1 MEPLLKLRLKELRL
15 RNYRAFSNTRLLFDD
30 VTFLVGRNAAGK
42 STLLDALQF
51 MSECLTDS
59 LSTALER
66 RGNLEG
72 VMRRQKKKA
81 SQHDVGLAACFEIV
95 MKGVPFGVLKD
106 GGRLLYGFRLGMGVS
121 KTNFVVK
128 QEFLKS
134 DSSNPTFTREGTSFQ
149 TEYRGLSPV
158 PDPESL
164 IFPLIAQGDTVWFYV
179 LDALRRISVHRFSP
193 QALRNEPAIGSE
205 ERLSLDGGNAGDV
218 LKRTDEPDRE
228 WIEQRLAAAVAGI
241 RGVRATARVGRRV
254 IIFEQEGEEG
264 KTQRYD
270 ASMMSDGTVRSLGI
284 LLSLRQSPRPSAV
297 LIDEIEDSLHPFAQG
312 VILDA
317 IESSSQDFP
326 VVVSTHNPE
335 ILSHPSARADRI
347 RVIQWEDGASQ
358 VFHLSESVKQDLKP
372 PQTVGRLLRSNALW
386 TADEPSTCGPE
397 ADFFKI

>member
-1 MEPLLKLRLKELRL
+1 MEPVQLRLKELRL

-51 MSECLTDS
+51 MSESLTDS

-72 VMRRQKKKA
+72 IMRRQKKN
-81 SQHDVGLAACFEIV
+81 SSEHDVSLAACFEFV
-95 MKGVPFGVLKD
+95 TDFPPLKEAM
-106 GGRLLYGFRLGMGVS
+106 GGRRLLYGFRLGMGAS

-128 QEFLKS
+128 QEVLKS
-134 DSSNPTFTREGTSFQ
+134 IPLFNSFGREETMYK
-149 TEYRGLSPV
+149 TDYPELKPV
-158 PDPESL
+158 VDPESL
-164 IFPLIAQGDTVWFYV
+164 MLPLIAQADTSWFLV
-179 LDALRRISVHRFSP
+179 LNALRNISVHRFSP
-193 QALRNEPAIGSE
+193 QALRNEPPIGSK
-205 ERLSLDGGNAGDV
+205 ERLSLDGGNSGDV
-218 LKRTDEPDRE
+218 LKRTDQPDRE

-241 RGVRATARVGRRV
+241 RSVRATARVGRRV
-254 IIFEQEGEEG
+254 IIFEQEGEDG

-335 ILSHPSARADRI
+335 ILSHASARADRI

-358 VFHLSESVKQDLKP
+358 TFHLSASVKQDLKP

-386 TADEPSTCGPE
+386 TADEPSICGPE